1 MQRFFKL
8 ALIFSIITP
17 VMVTACRVPEP
28 VDNFDELLDRLR
40 QAEAAVEV
48 STRTGSS
55 LHLSVV
61 GRLITVN
68 KENVMVFEYED
79 VTSAKMEAE
88 ALAGGGPG
96 LVFFE
101 EDQPPVTEILSGRKH
116 YYRSGRFILTYS
128 GENEIVLQPLKGVV
142 GRPFEIR

>member
-1 MQRFFKL
+1 MQRFFRL
-8 ALIFSIITP
+8 ALIFSIIAAFL
-17 VMVTACRVPEP
+17 VTACRVPEP

-68 KENVMVFEYED
+68 KENVLVFEYED
-79 VTSAKMEAE
+79 VAKAKTEANALTSR
-88 ALAGGGPG
+88 PG

-101 EDQPPVTEILSGRKH
+101 EGQTGATEILSGRKH
-116 YYRSGRFILTYS
+116 YYRSGRFILSYA
-128 GENEIVLQPLKGVV
+128 GKNEMVFQPIEEVFGT
-142 GRPFEIR
+142 PFEIQ